1 MRVAQPVVLSEEVR
15 RKLEQLSRGRSTQ
28 SRVVLRSRI
37 VLLAA
42 EGLQNKQIAAAL
54 KVAPR
59 MAALWRSR
67 FLEHGIEGLLQD
79 APRPGRTPTICRA
92 SLIDKTT
99 RSIPSNATQWS
110 TRTMAREMG
119 ISKAS
124 VSRIWRAS
132 GLKPHRVES
141 FKVSNDP
148 QFAEKLE
155 AIVGLYLNPPE
166 HALVLSVDE
175 KSQIQALDRTQPGL
189 PMKKG
194 RGATMTHDYKRNGTT
209 TLFAALDTATG
220 EVYGLC
226 QQRHRHQEWLHF
238 LRMIDQ
244 TVPAGKEIYLICDNY
259 ATHKHERVQRWLQK
273 HSRFHV
279 RFTPTSASWL
289 NMIERF
295 FRDLTTNQ
303 IRRGVFQDLEQLIT
317 AIGNYIDHHN
327 KKPKPFI
334 WTAKANDILE
344 KVTRAQTKLNKRRSA

>member
-1 MRVAQPVVLSEEVR
+1 
-15 RKLEQLSRGRSTQ
+15 
-28 SRVVLRSRI
+28 VVLRSRI

-59 MAALWRSR
+59 MVALWRGR
-67 FLEHGIEGLLQD
+67 FIEHGIEGLLQD

-99 RSIPSNATQWS
+99 QSIPANATQWS

-141 FKVSNDP
+141 FKISNDP

-226 QQRHRHQEWLHF
+226 QQRHRHQEWLRF

-259 ATHKHERVQRWLQK
+259 ATHKHPRVQRWLLK

-327 KKPKPFI
+327 KNPKPII

-344 KVTRAQTKLNKRRSA
+344 KVTRAQTTLNKRRSA

>member
-1 MRVAQPVVLSEEVR
+1 VR
-15 RKLEQLSRGRSTQ
+15 RKLEQQSRGRSTQ
-28 SRVVLRSRI
+28 ARVVLRSRI

-244 TVPAGKEIYLICDNY
+244 TVPAGKQIYLICDNY

-344 KVTRAQTKLNKRRSA
+344 KVTRAQTTLNKRRSA

>member
-15 RKLEQLSRGRSTQ
+15 RRLEQQSRGRTTQ
-28 SRVVLRSRI
+28 ARVVLRSRI

-59 MAALWRSR
+59 MAALWRGR
-67 FLEHGIEGLLQD
+67 FIEHGIEGLLQD

-99 RSIPSNATQWS
+99 QSIPSNATQWS

-124 VSRIWRAS
+124 VSRIWRAN

-194 RGATMTHDYKRNGTT
+194 RGTTMTHDYKRNGTI

-226 QQRHRHQEWLHF
+226 QQRHRHQEWLRF

-259 ATHKHERVQRWLQK
+259 ATHKHPRVQRWLLK

-327 KKPKPFI
+327 KNPKPII

-344 KVTRAQTKLNKRRSA
+344 KVTRAQTTLNKRRSA